1 MYSYHKKDRI
11 YWLCVCDCGNLKE
24 VNGHDLKC
32 GKIKSCGCLYKTS
45 HTIHGKSHTA
55 IYRAWQSMKSRCYNI
70 NNPCYKRYGG
80 RGISMCDKWK
90 NDFKAFYDWAISNV
104 YKKGLQIDR
113 IDVNGNYEPDNC
125 RWVTPKKNSNNKRNN
140 LYITIDDIQKTLY
153 EWCDFYNL
161 NYQTVWRRIHRGWS
175 IKKALELEA

>member
-1 MYSYHKKDRI
+1 
-11 YWLCVCDCGNLKE
+11 
-24 VNGHDLKC
+24 
-32 GKIKSCGCLYKTS
+32 
-45 HTIHGKSHTA
+45 
-55 IYRAWQSMKSRCYNI
+55 
-70 NNPCYKRYGG
+70 
-80 RGISMCDKWK
+80 MCDKWK
-90 NDFKAFYDWAISNV
+90 NDWAISNV

-140 LYITIDDIQKTLY
+140 LYITIDDIQKTLS

-161 NYQTVWRRIHRGWS
+161 NYQTVWRRIYRGWS